1 MKLIINRVSDAIKP
15 NKLAMGTHSNIESFI
30 NINKKGIKI
39 PPPPSP
45 PALERKPIR
54 KRIRIPTISRMLGGN
69 ISSFFEN
76 TAPSKIGITSASAS
90 YKNLPST

>member
-15 NKLAMGTHSNIESFI
+15 NKLAIGTHSNIDSFI
-30 NINKKGIKI
+30 KINKKGIKI
-39 PPPPSP
+39 PPPPRP

-54 KRIRIPTISRMLGGN
+54 NRIRIPTISRIFGGN
-69 ISSFFEN
+69 ISSFFVKI
-76 TAPSKIGITSASAS
+76 APSKSGTTSASAS